1 MMTKYKIVDFILLV
15 LILLLFILFM
25 QKFYF
30 IEFKQKYFKFIFLR
44 NCCNQSFFTIIM
56 SDSTSIMDLPM
67 DPTGGG
73 NVGNISAIAKEKEKE
88 VPSNNV
94 INQPMTL
101 DQTTINQ
108 IVNTLQ
114 QASASGV
121 TQLPSRD
128 MPMNPLNIS
137 NDPQIQANYVPPPP
151 QNQNDYINNYERTN
165 DMIHDYNAKVS
176 RNDSLD
182 EMYSEIQTPL
192 LISVLYFLFQL
203 PFFRKKLF
211 SYFPVLFSMDGNF
224 NLNGHIFT
232 SILFG
237 LLFYLLNKVSN
248 TFNKF

>member
-1 MMTKYKIVDFILLV
+1 MT
-15 LILLLFILFM
+15 
-25 QKFYF
+25 
-30 IEFKQKYFKFIFLR
+30 
-44 NCCNQSFFTIIM
+44 
-56 SDSTSIMDLPM
+56 DSTSIMDLPM

-73 NVGNISAIAKEKEKE
+73 NIGNISATAKEKDLPPNSL
-88 VPSNNV
+88 V
-94 INQPMTL
+94 NQPMTL

-108 IVNTLQ
+108 IVNSLQ
-114 QASASGV
+114 QASATGV

-128 MPMNPLNIS
+128 MPMNTLNIS
-137 NDPQIQANYVPPPP
+137 NDAQIQPNYVPPLK
-151 QNQNDYINNYERTN
+151 NNNDYINNYERTN
-165 DMIHDYNAKVS
+165 DIIHDYNKNVS

-211 SYFPVLFSMDGNF
+211 NYFPVLFSNDGNY

-237 LLFYLLNKVSN
+237 LLFYLLNKISN